1 PLPSPPAHVLND
13 PVIRN
18 ALSTQKDF
26 LRVQTPY
33 DVEKLSTLLYFHPNR
48 PFVDSILE
56 GLHSGFWPCH
66 SGDWE
71 SGAPTFDDNYN
82 METPDLAAVRAY
94 RDKEIAAGHWSD
106 PISSFVPPMQLS
118 PMFVVWQGDSHKARV
133 ITDQSASGLNL
144 GVSRDDAHV
153 KYDDMRS
160 FGAALR

>member
-13 PVIRN
+13 PVIQD

-56 GLHSGFWPCH
+56 GLRSGFWPCH

-82 METPDLAAVRAY
+82 METPDLAVVRAY
-94 RDKEIAAGHWSD
+94 RDKEIA
-106 PISSFVPPMQLS
+106 
-118 PMFVVWQGDSHKARV
+118 
-133 ITDQSASGLNL
+133 
-144 GVSRDDAHV
+144 
-153 KYDDMRS
+153 
-160 FGAALR
+160 